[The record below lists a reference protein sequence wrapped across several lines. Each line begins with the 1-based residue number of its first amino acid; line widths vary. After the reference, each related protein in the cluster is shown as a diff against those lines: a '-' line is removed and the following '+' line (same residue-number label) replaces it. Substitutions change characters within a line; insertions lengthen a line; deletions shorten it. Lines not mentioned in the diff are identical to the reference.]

1 MLACERGHTK
11 VVELLLE
18 EGGQEAGIESKNA
31 RGETPLMLA
40 VKAKNPSLVQLLVEF
55 DANVNQESFKNET
68 VLFLACQANHLDII
82 MTLLDN
88 GVVRDAA
95 AFDMMRGETAAIVNQ
110 RLAKEAAASL
120 EADDEKNVPVKKQK
134 NPRGQWVLF
143 RDKKPGTNP
152 SSKVQ
157 PGKDKFFYYNKV
169 SRIAQRVEPEDY
181 KKNMKHVPRWAIFG
195 LHFYH

>member
-1 MLACERGHTK
+1 
-11 VVELLLE
+11 
-18 EGGQEAGIESKNA
+18 
-31 RGETPLMLA
+31 MLA

-120 EADDEKNVPVKKQK
+120 D
-134 NPRGQWVLF
+134 F
-143 RDKKPGTNP
+143 
-152 SSKVQ
+152 
-157 PGKDKFFYYNKV
+157 
-169 SRIAQRVEPEDY
+169 
-181 KKNMKHVPRWAIFG
+181 
-195 LHFYH
+195 